1 MRFCRSQF
9 LLPEENIDFFEYP
22 ILFYHIRE
30 IFQTETAGKQKSRPC
45 EQPDSPVRESANFF
59 PCCPFPEKPSGALLF
74 PGKQG
79 KSPFFPVFPCPFP
92 TGSTFLSCF
101 PPIKPHFF
109 RFQKC
114 TLIRNP
120 SFSPPPALSA
130 FPLRRALSAR
140 RGHPRMLIS
149 PFSFIFLLFSPL
161 SGRTVSFPLYAVLS
175 RKDFPRPVNYFFT
188 ISTAPYPEHPRKS
201 PVFSCFSGLS
211 FSVSSIYSQLFTF
224 SCVYL
229 RRTAGEFPRFP
240 PFFPDCKDFE
250 KSACEQL

>member
-9 LLPEENIDFFEYP
+9 LLSEENIDFFEYP

-30 IFQTETAGKQKSRPC
+30 IFQTETAGKQKSIPC
-45 EQPDSPVRESANFF
+45 EQPDSPVRESAHSF

-79 KSPFFPVFPCPFP
+79 KSPFFPVFPCSFP

-120 SFSPPPALSA
+120 SFSPLPALSA

-175 RKDFPRPVNYFFT
+175 RKEFPRPVNYFFT
-188 ISTAPYPEHPRKS
+188 ISTAPVPGACPENPRIFLLFR
-201 PVFSCFSGLS
+201 PVFFCLS
-211 FSVSSIYSQLFTF
+211 DLFTVIHIF
-224 SCVYL
+224 LCISLADSGRNSPISAV
-229 RRTAGEFPRFP
+229 FPR
-240 PFFPDCKDFE
+240 
-250 KSACEQL
+250 L

>member
-30 IFQTETAGKQKSRPC
+30 NFQTETAGKQKSRPC
-45 EQPDSPVRESANFF
+45 EQPDSPVRESAHSF
-59 PCCPFPEKPSGALLF
+59 PCCPFPEQPSGALLF

-120 SFSPPPALSA
+120 SFSPLPALSA
-130 FPLRRALSAR
+130 FPRRRALSAR

-149 PFSFIFLLFSPL
+149 PFSSLFLLFSPL
-161 SGRTVSFPLYAVLS
+161 SGRAVSFSPYAVLS
-175 RKDFPRPVNYFFT
+175 RKEFPRPVNYFFT
-188 ISTAPYPEHPRKS
+188 ISTAPIPGASPEKPRIFLLFR
-201 PVFSCFSGLS
+201 PVFFCPSD
-211 FSVSSIYSQLFTF
+211 LFTVIHIF
-224 SCVYL
+224 LCISPADSGRYSPISAV
-229 RRTAGEFPRFP
+229 FPR
-240 PFFPDCKDFE
+240 
-250 KSACEQL
+250 L